1 MGSRSFRTE
10 NTDKNVEGATAQ
22 SLPLK
27 RQDSDEYFR
36 GTKQSKSK
44 GRRRNKY
51 EAVISMEDLERPPL
65 EAVIQHKNMQSH
77 QKPSHAPSRREQG
90 EYSYSNNER

>member
-1 MGSRSFRTE
+1 ME
-10 NTDKNVEGATAQ
+10 NTNRNVERETMQ

-27 RQDSDEYFR
+27 REDGEEYFR

-51 EAVISMEDLERPPL
+51 EAVISMEDLERPLL
-65 EAVIQHKNMQSH
+65 EAGVQQKSVQSH
-77 QKPSHAPSRREQG
+77 SQPSHAPRQREHS
-90 EYSYSNNER
+90 EYGYRNN